1 MGTRRIAG
9 IVALG
14 ALSMLVL
21 GGCGGDG
28 PGGRAGAHGAEGS
41 QTAFAPG
48 TAALRAALIPATATL
63 ETLDSLPLDPRRLP
77 PDMDPHLR
85 ERVLE
90 GYRIGRETSTLAAEF
105 VGNDLSCFNCHLNGG
120 QRDRAL
126 PLVGVAATFPQYRGR
141 NAEIVSLYERIA
153 GCFRRSMNGTPPPED
168 HPVALALA
176 AYISWISTGQPMGVR
191 PDWLGQNRLPEAARI
206 AMADLDPQRG
216 ERLYAQQ
223 CAVCHGLDGQG
234 VALPQGR
241 PGPLWGPR
249 SWNDGAG
256 AARPWTLAGF
266 IRWAMPLTAP
276 GSLSNRDAQ
285 DIAAWINSHE
295 RPEFPTRAADYP
307 AGGRP
312 GDAVYDTLV
321 FPVHP
326 FRGVDRP
333 HP

>member
-1 MGTRRIAG
+1 
-9 IVALG
+9 VLALIST
-14 ALSMLVL
+14 LSAAA
-21 GGCGGDG
+21 CGQENG
-28 PGGRAGAHGAEGS
+28 PQGAGAARLGS
-41 QTAFAPG
+41 QEGAPS
-48 TAALRAALIPATATL
+48 TDLLRAALVPATATL
-63 ETLDSLPLDPRRLP
+63 ETLDSLPMDPRRFESPQPDLP
-77 PDMDPHLR
+77 GADDLDPHLR
-85 ERVLE
+85 QRVLE
-90 GYRIGRETSTLAAEF
+90 GYRIGRETSRLAPEF

-120 QRDRAL
+120 QRERAL

-168 HPVALALA
+168 HPVALALV

-206 AMADLDPQRG
+206 AMADLDPERG

-223 CAVCHGLDGQG
+223 CAACHGLDGQG

-276 GSLSNRDAQ
+276 GSLSDRDAQ